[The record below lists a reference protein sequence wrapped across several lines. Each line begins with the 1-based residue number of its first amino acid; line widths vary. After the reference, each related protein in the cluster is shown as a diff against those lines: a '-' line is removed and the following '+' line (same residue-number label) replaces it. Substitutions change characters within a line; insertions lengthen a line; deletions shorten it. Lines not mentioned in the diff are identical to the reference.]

1 MGSIKAMKRLTA
13 VRILLPGVRAPGNM
27 YSRTIRALTA
37 EDAKGRGGRL
47 KSWGKARLP

>member
-13 VRILLPGVRAPGNM
+13 VRTLLPGVRAPGNM

-37 EDAKGRGGRL
+37 EDAVDAEEGLILGN
-47 KSWGKARLP
+47 AQLP